1 MFSRKQRN
9 LIGEI
14 VNISN
19 VLNNDYFE
27 WTRDGKRLEWYS
39 LKPDQQGEI
48 LVILTHNNAES
59 LTIGA
64 NIDLLD
70 WSLYERI
77 YGRCAMNEI
86 QFHEIYKKDDEGF
99 NLITEAWKP
108 WDKRWEP
115 KQ

>member
-27 WTRDGKRLEWYS
+27 WFEDDQCLEWYS
-39 LKPDQQGEI
+39 RKTGQHGEI
-48 LVILTHNNAES
+48 LVILRHENFES

-70 WSLYERI
+70 WSVYERI

-86 QFHEIYKKDDEGF
+86 QFHEIYKKDDEG
-99 NLITEAWKP
+99 ITRISEAWKP
-108 WDKRWEP
+108 YDKRWEP